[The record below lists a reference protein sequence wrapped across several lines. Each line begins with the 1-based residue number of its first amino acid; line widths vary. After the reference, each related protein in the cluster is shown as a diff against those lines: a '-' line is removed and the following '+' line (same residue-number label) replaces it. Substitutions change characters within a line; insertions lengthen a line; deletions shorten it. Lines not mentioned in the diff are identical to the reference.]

1 MAIRSGSMQ
10 REIPRGAT
18 YIDSEGPGKA
28 MPLIPLGNDLAEAD
42 TLSAGEWAN
51 TDITQSY
58 YSG

>member
-1 MAIRSGSMQ
+1 MQ